1 MAVLVE
7 KLVVMMVLMVMVLMA
22 TVLGG
27 DGGGVG
33 DCGCFGDE
41 LTPLPQ
47 LRDLHLERGLLWPRE
62 AGKPI
67 EAPSV
72 K

>member
-1 MAVLVE
+1 
-7 KLVVMMVLMVMVLMA
+7 MA

-27 DGGGVG
+27 QGGGVG
-33 DCGCFGDE
+33 DRGCVGDD
-41 LTPLPQ
+41 LTRLPQ
-47 LRDLHLERGLLWPRE
+47 LQDLHLERGLLWPRE
-62 AGKPI
+62 AAKPI

>member
-1 MAVLVE
+1 
-7 KLVVMMVLMVMVLMA
+7 MVIMILMVMVVV
-22 TVLGG
+22 VLVAFV
-27 DGGGVG
+27 D
-33 DCGCFGDE
+33 DDD

-62 AGKPI
+62 AAKPI

-72 K
+72 T

>member
-1 MAVLVE
+1 MLEIIVFGMARLIVG
-7 KLVVMMVLMVMVLMA
+7 LVVSLFE
-22 TVLGG
+22 G
-27 DGGGVG
+27 DDIDCNG
-33 DCGCFGDE
+33 DDGH
-41 LTPLPQ
+41 TRLPQ

-62 AGKPI
+62 AAKPI